1 MVAEREVSLHS
12 CPCDPLPDKQ
22 IWLAV
27 VVVTYSEGFC
37 GSAPPWFSVWGW
49 WASMWTLLKGWIT
62 RSRENTRFI
71 QSQLLRGCGWVTDWS
86 FIFFMT
92 AVPSLLCENVKNRS
106 LTLFFLISLIINTF
120 IQQSMV
126 APSPEGISS
135 LVLVRLPL
143 FFILPVSEVQGFY
156 KITWSG
162 IWVVVCTLWSG
173 PLDIWHQPTFPVFV
187 EHAAEVWSFGALL
200 WSRAWLN
207 KDRHKPN
214 IAKHL
219 KHRFTYSLS
228 WKANPSPHCSWE
240 TKCQCLCF

>member
-1 MVAEREVSLHS
+1 MVLSLRLVGLHVDITKGMDHKKQGEHTIHSEPIIEGLWVSHRLLIYLLYDCCSLSSLWKCKEPKSH
-12 CPCDPLPDKQ
+12 
-22 IWLAV
+22 V
-27 VVVTYSEGFC
+27 V
-37 GSAPPWFSVWGW
+37 
-49 WASMWTLLKGWIT
+49 
-62 RSRENTRFI
+62 
-71 QSQLLRGCGWVTDWS
+71 
-86 FIFFMT
+86 FF
-92 AVPSLLCENVKNRS
+92 
-106 LTLFFLISLIINTF
+106 ISLIINTF

-219 KHRFTYSLS
+219 KHNLPTLCPGKQIHHHTVLEKRNVNAFVSSVWSSRSSSSGLPSDPQNSSRSSLL
-228 WKANPSPHCSWE
+228 W
-240 TKCQCLCF
+240 F

>member
-1 MVAEREVSLHS
+1 MVLSLRLVGLHVDITKGMDHKKQGEHTIHSEPIIEGLWVSHRLVIYLLYDCCSLSSLWKCKEPKSH
-12 CPCDPLPDKQ
+12 
-22 IWLAV
+22 V
-27 VVVTYSEGFC
+27 V
-37 GSAPPWFSVWGW
+37 
-49 WASMWTLLKGWIT
+49 
-62 RSRENTRFI
+62 
-71 QSQLLRGCGWVTDWS
+71 
-86 FIFFMT
+86 
-92 AVPSLLCENVKNRS
+92 
-106 LTLFFLISLIINTF
+106 FLISLIINTF